1 MNLRNSPQMSAAVY
15 TIENEC
21 QDCYKCV
28 RHCPVKAIRIVNAKA
43 SVIQDSCVACGE
55 CVKVCP
61 AHAKKI
67 RNDLPRIESLLAS
80 GESLC
85 ASIAPSY
92 AGYFKGVSINR
103 LAAALV
109 RCGFGHVSETAHGAE
124 AVSGNLARILPGWNS
139 PLMIS
144 SACPACVDYIRRY
157 KPGYARFISPV
168 PSPLS
173 VHSSILR
180 ERLGADVKIVF
191 FGPCAAKKNESDRDG
206 SGIDVAL
213 TFRDLDALLLR
224 HGINLDSVDEIPD
237 GSLVFGAAE
246 EGRFYSIEGG
256 MNDTLRNGSDS
267 IRYISLSGID
277 GLRRL
282 LDGFDPDTIR
292 GAGGNG
298 ADTPGHRIFVECLAC
313 PGGCVNG
320 PAMCAGGA
328 GLATLFATDA
338 SSKLK
343 PSGLREGSACR
354 TEVFSPEPV
363 NEEPPDEIAI
373 QEALHRIGK
382 FQPEDE
388 LNCGAC
394 GYDSCRDFAK
404 ALLSKKAEEA
414 MCHNY
419 LRRNFERTSNALI
432 KYIPAAV
439 VIVDDNL
446 LVTEANA
453 RFAELAGVA
462 EIYETIGGIGGLHIA
477 KTLPQLEP
485 LFRTV
490 LGNETDLTRYRQHY
504 GDRIV
509 NVSVFPIAK
518 GKFVGAV
525 LQDVTTNEFKR
536 EQVSERAR
544 EVIRKNVITVQEVAR
559 LFGEHI
565 AETEIML
572 NEIAGTYESSGAPI
586 RLRNTVMTSDGIND

>member
-1 MNLRNSPQMSAAVY
+1 MQIPRGMQTPVY

-80 GESLC
+80 GDRLC
-85 ASIAPSY
+85 ASVAPSY
-92 AGYFKGVSINR
+92 KGYFKGVSINR
-103 LAAALV
+103 IAAALIK
-109 RCGFGHVSETAHGAE
+109 CGFSHVSETAHGAE
-124 AVSGNLARILPGWNS
+124 AVSGNISRILPGWKPS
-139 PLMIS
+139 LMIS
-144 SACPACVDYIRRY
+144 SACPACVDYVRRY

-168 PSPLS
+168 PSPLG
-173 VHSSILR
+173 VHSAILH
-180 ERLGADVKIVF
+180 ESLGNDVKVVF
-191 FGPCAAKKNESDRDG
+191 FGPCAAKKNESDRDE
-206 SGIDVAL
+206 SGVDIAL

-224 HGINLDSVDEIPD
+224 HGINLDSVGEIPD
-237 GSLVFGAAE
+237 SGLALGPAA

-256 MNDTLRNGSDS
+256 MNDTLRDGSGS
-267 IRYISLSGID
+267 ARYVSLSGID
-277 GLRRL
+277 SLRRL
-282 LDGFDPDTIR
+282 LDGFDPDDIR
-292 GAGGNG
+292 DIDGNG
-298 ADTPGHRIFVECLAC
+298 SADPVHRIFVECLAC

-320 PAMCAGGA
+320 PAMCAGGG

-338 SSKLK
+338 SATLK
-343 PSGLREGSACR
+343 ASCFRKG
-354 TEVFSPEPV
+354 TECHAAEFPPEPV
-363 NEEPPDEIAI
+363 KEETPDESAI

-382 FQPEDE
+382 FRPEDE

-394 GYDSCRDFAK
+394 GYDSCRDFAR

-462 EIYETIGGIGGLHIA
+462 EIYEAIGGIGGLHIA
-477 KTLPQLEP
+477 KTLPELEP

-490 LGNETDLTRYRQHY
+490 LGSETDLTRYRQHY
-504 GDRIV
+504 GERIV

-565 AETEIML
+565 AETEVML

-586 RLRNTVMTSDGIND
+586 KLRSTVMASDGIND

>member
-1 MNLRNSPQMSAAVY
+1 MSSPVY

-67 RNDLPRIESLLAS
+67 RNDLPAIESLLAS
-80 GESLC
+80 GARLC
-85 ASIAPSY
+85 ASIAPSHT
-92 AGYFKGVSINR
+92 GYFRGASVNR
-103 LAAALV
+103 LAAALMK
-109 RCGFGHVSETAHGAE
+109 CGFSHVSETAHGAE
-124 AVSGNLARILPGWNS
+124 TASGNVSHLLSRWRF

-144 SACPACVDYIRRY
+144 SACPACVDYIRKY
-157 KPGYARFISPV
+157 NPDYARFISPV

-173 VHSSILR
+173 VHSALLKES
-180 ERLGADVKIVF
+180 LGKDVKVVF
-191 FGPCAAKKNESDRDG
+191 FGPCAAKKNESDRD
-206 SGIDVAL
+206 SANVDLAL

-224 HGINLDSVDEIPD
+224 HGINIDSEEEVDD
-237 GSLVFGAAE
+237 SALVFGPAE
-246 EGRFYSIEGG
+246 EGRFYPIEGG
-256 MNDTLRNGSDS
+256 MNDTLRNGAEN
-267 IRYISLSGID
+267 IRFVSLSGID
-277 GLRRL
+277 SLRRL
-282 LDGFDPDTIR
+282 LDGFDPDVSQDSR
-292 GAGGNG
+292 CA
-298 ADTPGHRIFVECLAC
+298 PGHKIFLECLAC

-320 PAMCAGGA
+320 PAMCSGGG

-343 PSGLREGSACR
+343 ASEFGSGAFCR
-354 TEVFSPEPV
+354 TAEVTPEPV
-363 NEEPPDEIAI
+363 RENKPSEAEIT
-373 QEALHRIGK
+373 EALHRIGK

-462 EIYETIGGIGGLHIA
+462 EIYDTIGGIGGLHIA
-477 KTLPQLEP
+477 KTLPELEP

-525 LQDVTTNEFKR
+525 LQDVTRNEFKR

-544 EVIRKNVITVQEVAR
+544 VVIRKNVITVQEVAR

-586 RLRNTVMTSDGIND
+586 KLRGTVMTSDGIND

>member
-1 MNLRNSPQMSAAVY
+1 MSSPVY

-43 SVIQDSCVACGE
+43 SVIEDACVACGE

-67 RNDLPRIESLLAS
+67 RDDLHRLEELLAS
-80 GESLC
+80 GVKLY
-85 ASIAPSY
+85 ASIAPSFV
-92 AGYFKGVSINR
+92 GYYRGVGIETI
-103 LAAALV
+103 AEALR
-109 RCGFGHVSETAHGAE
+109 RCGFAAVSETAHGAE
-124 AVSGNLARILPGWNS
+124 AVSAKVLDILKGWRS
-139 PLMIS
+139 PIMIS
-144 SACPACVDYIRRY
+144 SACPACVDYIRKY
-157 KPGYARFISPV
+157 MPGYAKFLSPV
-168 PSPLS
+168 PSPLA
-173 VHSSILR
+173 VHSEMLHAAS
-180 ERLGADVKIVF
+180 GGDAKVVF
-191 FGPCAAKKNESDRDG
+191 FGPCAAKKNESDRS
-206 SGIDVAL
+206 SGRIDIAL
-213 TFRDLDALLLR
+213 TFRDLDVLLARNGIDLKTVAACASPENALL
-224 HGINLDSVDEIPD
+224 
-237 GSLVFGAAE
+237 FGGAE

-256 MNDTLRNGSDS
+256 MNDTLRGGGEGV
-267 IRYISLSGID
+267 RYVSLSGIES
-277 GLRRL
+277 LKRL
-282 LDGFDPDTIR
+282 LEGFDPVELPEDIFY
-292 GAGGNG
+292 G
-298 ADTPGHRIFVECLAC
+298 ADGMPSNVIFVECLAC

-320 PAMCAGGA
+320 PAMCAGGG

-338 SSKLK
+338 KSKLK
-343 PSGLREGSACR
+343 MSTRRVENEVACAGYETNPVVEKEPS
-354 TEVFSPEPV
+354 
-363 NEEPPDEIAI
+363 EEDIV
-373 QEALHRIGK
+373 EALHRVGK
-382 FQPEDE
+382 FSPCDE

-404 ALLSKKAEEA
+404 ALLARKAEEA

-419 LRRNFERTSNALI
+419 LRKNFERTSNALI

-439 VIVDDNL
+439 VIVDSNL

-462 EIYETIGGIGGLHIA
+462 EIFEAIGGVSGMHIA

-490 LGNETDLTRYRQHY
+490 LGGETDITRYRQHY
-504 GDRIV
+504 GERIV

-518 GKFVGAV
+518 GKFAGAV
-525 LQDVTTNEFKR
+525 LQDVTGNEFKR
-536 EQVSERAR
+536 ERVSERAR

-572 NEIAGTYESSGAPI
+572 NEIAGTYESSGDPVK
-586 RLRNTVMTSDGIND
+586 LRNSVMRSDGIND

>member
-1 MNLRNSPQMSAAVY
+1 MPSPVY

-67 RNDLPRIESLLAS
+67 RNDLPAIESLLAS
-80 GESLC
+80 GARLC

-92 AGYFKGVSINR
+92 AGYYRGVSVNR
-103 LAAALV
+103 LAAALMK
-109 RCGFGHVSETAHGAE
+109 CGFSHVSETAHGAE
-124 AVSGNLARILPGWNS
+124 TASGNISHLLSLWKF

-144 SACPACVDYIRRY
+144 SACPACVDYIRKY
-157 KPGYARFISPV
+157 NPDYARFISPV

-173 VHSSILR
+173 IHSALLKES
-180 ERLGADVKIVF
+180 LGTDVKVVF
-191 FGPCAAKKNESDRDG
+191 FGPCAAKKNESDRDNAN
-206 SGIDVAL
+206 IDLAL

-224 HGINLDSVDEIPD
+224 HGINIDSEEEVDD
-237 GSLVFGAAE
+237 SALVFGPAE

-256 MNDTLRNGSDS
+256 MNDTLRNGAAG
-267 IRYISLSGID
+267 IRYVSLSGID

-282 LDGFDPDTIR
+282 LDGFNPGMSQDSPCA
-292 GAGGNG
+292 AG
-298 ADTPGHRIFVECLAC
+298 HKIFLECLAC

-320 PAMCAGGA
+320 PAMCSGGG

-343 PSGLREGSACR
+343 ASKFGSDTVCR
-354 TEVFSPEPV
+354 TAEVTPEPV
-363 NEEPPDEIAI
+363 MEKQPSEAEIV
-373 QEALHRIGK
+373 EALHRIGK

-477 KTLPQLEP
+477 KTLPELEP

-525 LQDVTTNEFKR
+525 LQDVTRNEFKR

-572 NEIAGTYESSGAPI
+572 NEIAGTYESSGSPI
-586 RLRNTVMTSDGIND
+586 RFRGTVMTSDGIND